1 MLLFL
6 FFFKIT
12 VSDYFQISDLL
23 TAEDQAIRM
32 RVRQCME
39 KEIAPIMAEVFF
51 FLKKITS
58 SFSFIKCLNFMF
70 KFRKIYLY
78 INCFWRYSTGRRRSF
93 RFMLFRSLVPWV

>member
-1 MLLFL
+1 MIMLLFL

-51 FLKKITS
+51 LKKKNY
-58 SFSFIKCLNFMF
+58 FQLF
-70 KFRKIYLY
+70 LY
-78 INCFWRYSTGRRRSF
+78 
-93 RFMLFRSLVPWV
+93 